1 MLLALLDRMRFP
13 LQVYRKRGR
22 GAQRLTIDNQRGRS
36 KLVEGRFSH
45 STCGSNDVSGS
56 PGRRLFRS
64 PFVLLGTIGV
74 VLLVVGAIVAG
85 IWAAKT
91 LTAQDHLPKWMT
103 DQQALMDAVDHDN
116 ALADQ
121 DSLKPKA
128 RGEYGS
134 FLLVGPGNV
143 SQSPIPERCD
153 VQTSYGIGRGGLPLA
168 EVLASPLAIPE
179 LAKDP
184 DSLMAGACD
193 GVVISVNGG
202 GDWDM
207 PDEYGFEES
216 VGVGVLLISHLPFRA
231 EWDTAADRT
240 ELGEIDGYPALIER
254 PISGQI
260 MNFPREALILFAEPK
275 DDRPGIILS
284 ASHSSVERA
293 SEAVISSLEKR
304 IAEMGLPPNPYN

>member
-1 MLLALLDRMRFP
+1 MLLALLDRTRFP

-22 GAQRLTIDNQRGRS
+22 GAQGLTVDNQRGRS
-36 KLVEGRFSH
+36 KLVKGRISH
-45 STCGSNDVSGS
+45 STCGSKDVRTS
-56 PGRRLFRS
+56 PGQRLFRRS
-64 PFVLLGTIGV
+64 FVLLGTIGLV
-74 VLLVVGAIVAG
+74 LVVGTIMAG
-85 IWAAKT
+85 VWAART
-91 LTAQDHLPKWMT
+91 LTAEDHPPKWMT
-103 DQQALMDAVDHDN
+103 DQQALMDAVEHDN
-116 ALADQ
+116 ALIDQ
-121 DSLKPKA
+121 DLLKPAA
-128 RGEYGS
+128 RGAYGP
-134 FLLVGPGNV
+134 FLLVGPGDV
-143 SQSPIPERCD
+143 SESPSPDRCD
-153 VQTSYGIGRGGLPLA
+153 VQTSYNIGRGGLPLA
-168 EVLASPLAIPE
+168 DVLSSPLAIPE
-179 LAKDP
+179 LSNDP

-240 ELGEIDGYPALIER
+240 ELGEIDGYPALIEH
-254 PISGQI
+254 PIPGQT
-260 MNFPREALILFAEPK
+260 MNFPREALVLFAEPK

-284 ASHSSVERA
+284 VSHSSVERA